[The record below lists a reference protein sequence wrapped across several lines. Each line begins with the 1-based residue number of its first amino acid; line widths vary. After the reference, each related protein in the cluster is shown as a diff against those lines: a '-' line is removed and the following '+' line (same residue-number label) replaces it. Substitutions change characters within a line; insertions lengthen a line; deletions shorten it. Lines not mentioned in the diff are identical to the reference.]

1 MILSKEM
8 SSSYGSTKKSAHT
21 SFEYNRAKKVI
32 DLRNT
37 RNNLLKFLYQS
48 ADSYAEGSLLLTPTE
63 LERNLGD
70 EYIKYL
76 ETHPEESRS
85 SVKKVFEQHLLGRK
99 KSQCNAIVEEEIVG
113 RQLIRGDI
121 YCKAEKER
129 FEKFIEYETEEF
141 IVHVCFEHGLFR
153 GSTCISIQK
162 KTD

>member
-1 MILSKEM
+1 MDEQFKQDGFTFVCINSSQPERPYRVRCLETGDTKDSALSYEDAAGLIVGPLM
-8 SSSYGSTKKSAHT
+8 YA
-21 SFEYNRAKKVI
+21 AKKLEI
-32 DLRNT
+32 DS
-37 RNNLLKFLYQS
+37 KDPIY
-48 ADSYAEGSLLLTPTE
+48 
-63 LERNLGD
+63 
-70 EYIKYL
+70 
-76 ETHPEESRS
+76 
-85 SVKKVFEQHLLGRK
+85 VKKVFEQHLLGRK